1 MKIVIACDQ
10 LHWRGQIEESRECYA
25 ELLRSSD
32 SLAARAE
39 AAWAL
44 KDLQTANSLFQ
55 QAMRLNPDD
64 VVTRVRWGDLYADS
78 HQDAEAMEI
87 YREAL
92 ERDENDPFAQLGAA
106 RVLAG
111 GFDDAANAFLT
122 PLLTD
127 PTKADGARVGALL
140 LSARVAL
147 ENGRRDEAVNAL
159 DDAEE
164 IVNRNDWPP
173 LEIYALRAAVD
184 LLNNVTESS
193 WTEDVTRIQPILW
206 RNLRG
211 AGTFL
216 RDYPPL
222 SRRNR
227 PLPESRRHRFG
238 ACSGT

>member
-1 MKIVIACDQ
+1 MRISPNILSCTTLIMLLSGLPASHARDIHYGAIFDEDVIACDR
-10 LHWRGQIEESRECYA
+10 LHWRGQIDESRACYS
-25 ELLRSSD
+25 ELLRNSE

-92 ERDENDPFAQLGAA
+92 ERDADDPFAQLGAA

-111 GFDDAANAFLT
+111 SFDDAANAYLT
-122 PLLTD
+122 VLLTD
-127 PTKADGARVGALL
+127 PEKADGARVGALL

-147 ENGRRDEAVNAL
+147 ENGRRDEAVNTL

-184 LLNNVTESS
+184 LLNNVTESR
-193 WTEDVTRIQPILW
+193 WTKASLEYNP
-206 RNLRG
+206 
-211 AGTFL
+211 
-216 RDYPPL
+216 
-222 SRRNR
+222 
-227 PLPESRRHRFG
+227 H
-238 ACSGT
+238 